1 MAAIYLTDASGNATR
16 YALPNTAGESLVLGS
31 AEGSAVLLPAEAGI
45 LPQHAQVDHNGTD
58 YVLTD
63 LTGNGGIMVNGQ
75 AESSVI
81 LVPGVAYFLGS
92 LTLAYDPEVAEPAAP
107 APAAEEQSAEQQAAP
122 RLTKAALPN
131 QPARMRRSALASQVD
146 TPQSKQENVL
156 VTLLT
161 PLYSVII
168 ILAAFV
174 AGLTLRYWLITG
186 RYFPTDFL
194 GE

>member
-16 YALPNTAGESLVLGS
+16 YALPLSAEEFLVLGS
-31 AEGSAVLLPAEAGI
+31 GEGSTVLLPAEAGI
-45 LPQHAQVDHNGTD
+45 LPQHAQITYNGTD

-63 LTGNGGIMVNGQ
+63 LTGNGGVMVNGQ
-75 AESSVI
+75 AEASVI

-92 LTLAYDPEVAEPAAP
+92 LTLAYDPEVVVEAPAAP
-107 APAAEEQSAEQQAAP
+107 AEQAPVQQQGTP
-122 RLTKAALPN
+122 KLTKAARPN
-131 QPARMRRSALASQVD
+131 GPARMRRSALASQAD
-146 TPQSKQENVL
+146 IPLPKQENIL

-161 PLYSVII
+161 PLYSIAVL
-168 ILAAFV
+168 LAAFV

-186 RYFPTDFL
+186 RYFPSDFF

>member
-16 YALPNTAGESLVLGS
+16 YALPNTAGEFLVLGS
-31 AEGSAVLLPAEAGI
+31 GEGSSVLLPAEAGI
-45 LPQHAQVDHNGTD
+45 LPQHAQVAHHGTD

-75 AESSVI
+75 AEESVL

-92 LTLAYDPEVAEPAAP
+92 LTLAYDPEVAVPATEAP
-107 APAAEEQSAEQQAAP
+107 AEQPAEQQAAP

-131 QPARMRRSALASQVD
+131 QPARMRRSALASQVEI
-146 TPQSKQENVL
+146 PQPKQENIL

-161 PLYSVII
+161 PLYSIAV

-186 RYFPTDFL
+186 RYFPSDFF

>member
-16 YALPNTAGESLVLGS
+16 YALPNTAEDFLVLGS
-31 AEGSAVLLPAEAGI
+31 AEGSAVQLPAEAGI
-45 LPQHAQVDHNGTD
+45 LPQHAQVAHNGTD

-75 AESSVI
+75 AEESVL

-92 LTLAYDPEVAEPAAP
+92 LTLAYDPEVAAP
-107 APAAEEQSAEQQAAP
+107 ATEAPAEQPAEQQAAP

-131 QPARMRRSALASQVD
+131 QPARMRRSALASQVEL
-146 TPQSKQENVL
+146 PQPKQENIL

-161 PLYSVII
+161 PLYSIAV

-186 RYFPTDFL
+186 RYFPSDFF

>member
-16 YALPNTAGESLVLGS
+16 YALPNTAGETLLLGS
-31 AEGSAVLLPAEAGI
+31 GEGSAVLLPAEAGI
-45 LPQHAQVDHNGTD
+45 APLHAQVDHNGTD

-63 LTGNGGIMVNGQ
+63 LTGNGGVMVNGQ
-75 AESSVI
+75 AEASVI

-92 LTLAYDPEVAEPAAP
+92 LTLAYDPEMAEAAP
-107 APAAEEQSAEQQAAP
+107 APAEQAAP
-122 RLTKAALPN
+122 QQQGTPKLTKAALPN
-131 QPARMRRSALASQVD
+131 QPARMRRSALASQVEL
-146 TPQSKQENVL
+146 PQPKQENIL

-161 PLYSVII
+161 PLYSIAI
-168 ILAAFV
+168 LLAAFV

-186 RYFPTDFL
+186 RYFPSDFF

>member
-16 YALPNTAGESLVLGS
+16 YALPNTAEDFLVLGS
-31 AEGSAVLLPAEAGI
+31 AEGSSVQLPAEAGI
-45 LPQHAQVDHNGTD
+45 LPQHAQVAHNGTD

-75 AESSVI
+75 AEESVL

-92 LTLAYDPEVAEPAAP
+92 LTLAYDPEVAAP
-107 APAAEEQSAEQQAAP
+107 ATEAPAEQPAEQQAAP

-131 QPARMRRSALASQVD
+131 QPARMRRSALASQVEL
-146 TPQSKQENVL
+146 PQPKQENIL

-161 PLYSVII
+161 PLYSIAV

-186 RYFPTDFL
+186 RYFPSDFF